1 MTASE
6 KATPEKKAM
15 SLRFPD
21 PEQYA
26 AIAAA
31 AKASDMSM
39 QDYVLSAAYERATA
53 VERVFLDAARQA
65 AEYTR
70 EAFAEIGDDQ
80 PDTDRRAAAQAARY
94 RLEELDGAEAG
105 HGNAA

>member
-6 KATPEKKAM
+6 KTEKKAM

-21 PEQYA
+21 PDQYA

-31 AKASDMSM
+31 AKAADMSM

-53 VERVFLDAARQA
+53 VERVFLEAAKRHGD
-65 AEYTR
+65 YTR
-70 EAFAEIGDDQ
+70 DAFAEIGDNE
-80 PDTDRRAAAQAARY
+80 PDTERRAAAHAARR
-94 RLEELDGAEAG
+94 RLDELDGAEAG

>member
-1 MTASE
+1 
-6 KATPEKKAM
+6 M

-21 PEQYA
+21 SEQYD

-31 AKASDMSM
+31 AKAADMSL
-39 QDYVLSAAYERATA
+39 QEYVLSAAYDRATA

-65 AEYTR
+65 SEYTR
-70 EAFAEIGDDQ
+70 EAFAEIGDDR
-80 PDTDRRAAAQAARY
+80 PDTDRRAAAQSARH
-94 RLEELDGAEAG
+94 RLAELDGAEAG

>member
-1 MTASE
+1 MKPSS
-6 KATPEKKAM
+6 EKKAM

-21 PEQYA
+21 PEQYD

-31 AKASDMSM
+31 AKAADMSL
-39 QDYVLSAAYERATA
+39 QEYVLSAAYDRATA

-65 AEYTR
+65 SEYTR
-70 EAFAEIGDDQ
+70 EAFAELGDDR
-80 PDTDRRAAAQAARY
+80 PDTDRRAAAQAARN
-94 RLEELDGAEAG
+94 RLAELDGAEAG